1 MLQQNSSIL
10 IDKRF
15 RDSIDRNSSYEN
27 AFEHLYWQAAG
38 KDYKTGK
45 KSYTLTVFEEKYK
58 DEFIRFAQFYSTNN
72 LYSKFKSLPKED
84 RENQELVKAMRHF
97 DYTVNIKWV
106 MAHYNTANHYLNIGG
121 KTADATGGSEWVK
134 YMHPKYQKR
143 IFFPEFMDKTR
154 IRRMGNKYL
163 VLLLVVLVFISCKEE
178 VKVPEIVE
186 EKPADIYEFGFNL
199 SDFVVKR
206 DTIRSGDSFGAILDR
221 NKIEY
226 PKIFSIAEKAR
237 DTFDIRRLQIGKPYT
252 LLCSKDSLE
261 RPKCFIYQPNMEEYV
276 VINFQ
281 DSIHAYTSRKPIKY
295 VEKTVT
301 GVLNTSISETLD
313 KKGISPILTNM
324 LAEQIYAWT
333 IDFTRLQKGDTFKVI
348 YTDKYIDDT
357 IYAGIQNVK
366 AAYFNHKNSPYYAF
380 RYGTDSIKNIYEY
393 YNEDAKD
400 LRRAFLK
407 APVQFSRISSRY
419 NLNRRIAYY
428 GFALRPHKGTD
439 FAAPIGTPILATANG
454 TVTESQYKGGNGN
467 YVKIRHN
474 CHLRNAIPAY
484 AKTQG

>member
-1 MLQQNSSIL
+1 
-10 IDKRF
+10 
-15 RDSIDRNSSYEN
+15 
-27 AFEHLYWQAAG
+27 
-38 KDYKTGK
+38 
-45 KSYTLTVFEEKYK
+45 
-58 DEFIRFAQFYSTNN
+58 
-72 LYSKFKSLPKED
+72 
-84 RENQELVKAMRHF
+84 
-97 DYTVNIKWV
+97 
-106 MAHYNTANHYLNIGG
+106 
-121 KTADATGGSEWVK
+121 
-134 YMHPKYQKR
+134 
-143 IFFPEFMDKTR
+143 MDKTR

-163 VLLLVVLVFISCKEE
+163 ILLLVALVFISCKEKE
-178 VKVPEIVE
+178 QVPEIAVV

-199 SDFVVKR
+199 SDFIVKR

-221 NKIEY
+221 YKIEY

-276 VINFQ
+276 VISFQ

-301 GVLNTSISETLD
+301 GVLTTSISETLD

-366 AAYFNHKNSPYYAF
+366 AAYFNHKKTPYYAF
-380 RYGTDSIKNIYEY
+380 RFKTDSVKNIHEY
-393 YNEDAKD
+393 YNEAAKD
-400 LRRAFLK
+400 LRKAFLR
-407 APVQFSRISSRY
+407 APVQFSRISSKY

-439 FAAPIGTPILATANG
+439 FAAAIGTPILATANG
-454 TVTESQYKGGNGN
+454 TVTESKYKGGNGN

-474 CHLRNAIPAY
+474 STYETQYLHMQRRKVNVGQHVKQGDVIGWIGMTGNTGGPHVCYRFWKNGKQVDPLREKLSQSEPIKESLKPKFLEFIKPLKLQLDALPVFEDIESNASKIQTIQQ
-484 AKTQG
+484 K